1 MIFICYRREDSV
13 GHTGRLFD
21 RLVQHYGRERVF
33 MDLDGIAP
41 GEDFVEAI
49 QRRVG
54 ACDVELVVVGPAWA
68 RAADSAG
75 RRRLEDPD
83 DFVRLEVLA
92 ALNRDV
98 RVIPV
103 LVGGAVMPGAADVPD
118 ALRAFVRRQAFEL
131 SDRSFH
137 DSVSRLI
144 ASLETPPQTS
154 TTTVRKAPAA
164 SGRATHSSPRRG
176 DVWMD
181 LDVTFEESLDD
192 IEKELDIRGR
202 TVKLSIPAGVDSG
215 ATLRVPDQG
224 EPLPDGDVGDLYV
237 VISVRESSAF
247 AREGVDLH
255 CAVDVPAAVLK
266 AGGVA
271 STSALGTRGAVEFTI
286 PPGTKDG
293 ARLQL
298 AGRGMPV
305 LDASGTFGDL
315 YVTVRAV

>member
-54 ACDVELVVVGPAWA
+54 ACDVELVVIGPAWA
-68 RAADSAG
+68 RASDGTG

-118 ALRAFVRRQAFEL
+118 ALRALVRRQAFEL

-144 ASLETPPQTS
+144 ASLEAPPQTI
-154 TTTVRKAPAA
+154 VRKPAPLPAP
-164 SGRATHSSPRRG
+164 GRAPQLSPRRG

-192 IEKELDIRGR
+192 VEKTLDVGGR
-202 TVKLSIPAGVDSG
+202 MVKLSIPAGVDSG
-215 ATLRVPDQG
+215 ATLRVPDEG

-237 VISVRESSAF
+237 VITVRDSAAF
-247 AREGVDLH
+247 TRDGVDLH
-255 CAVDVPAAVLK
+255 CTVDVPASVLK

-271 STSALGTRGAVEFTI
+271 STSALGARGAVEFTI
-286 PPGTKDG
+286 PARTKDG
-293 ARLQL
+293 TRLQL
-298 AGRGMPV
+298 AGKGMPV

>member
-49 QRRVG
+49 QSRVG
-54 ACDVELVVVGPAWA
+54 ACDVELVVIGPAWA
-68 RAADSAG
+68 RVADGAG
-75 RRRLEDPD
+75 RRRLEDPA

-92 ALNRDV
+92 GLNRDV

-103 LVGGAVMPGAADVPD
+103 LVGGAVMPGAADVPE

-137 DSVSRLI
+137 EGVSRLI
-144 ASLETPPQTS
+144 ASLETPPPTV
-154 TTTVRKAPAA
+154 VRKTAAAPAH
-164 SGRATHSSPRRG
+164 ATQSSPRRG

-192 IEKELDIRGR
+192 IEKELDISGR
-202 TVKLSIPAGVDSG
+202 MVRLSIPAGVDSG
-215 ATLRVPDQG
+215 ATLRVPNQG
-224 EPLPDGDVGDLYV
+224 EPLPDGDFGDLYV
-237 VISVRESSAF
+237 VITVRESAAF
-247 AREGVDLH
+247 SRDGVDLQ
-255 CAVDVPAAVLK
+255 CAVDVPATVLQS
-266 AGGVA
+266 GGEA
-271 STSALGTRGAVEFTI
+271 RTPALGTRGAVSFTV
-286 PPGTKDG
+286 PPRTKDG
-293 ARLQL
+293 ERLRL
-298 AGRGMPV
+298 TGKGMPV
-305 LDASGTFGDL
+305 PDDPGAFGDL

>member
-21 RLVQHYGRERVF
+21 HLVQHYGRERVF

-49 QRRVG
+49 QSRVG
-54 ACDVELVVVGPAWA
+54 ACDVELVVIGPGWA

-75 RRRLEDPD
+75 RRRLEDPA

-92 ALNRDV
+92 GLNRDV

-103 LVGGAVMPGAADVPD
+103 LVGGAVMPGATDVPE

-137 DSVSRLI
+137 DGVSRLI
-144 ASLETPPQTS
+144 ASLETPPPTA
-154 TTTVRKAPAA
+154 VRKTPAP
-164 SGRATHSSPRRG
+164 TPTPHISPRRG

-181 LDVTFEESLDD
+181 LDVTLEESLDD
-192 IEKELDIRGR
+192 VEKEVDVSGR
-202 TVKLSIPAGVDSG
+202 KVTVSIPAGVDNG
-215 ATLRVPDQG
+215 ATLRVPDEG
-224 EPLPDGDVGDLYV
+224 EPLPDGELGDLYV
-237 VISVRESSAF
+237 VITVRESPGF
-247 AREGVDLH
+247 TREGADLH
-255 CAVDVPAAVLK
+255 CAVDVPAGVLK
-266 AGGVA
+266 AGGMA
-271 STSALGTRGAVEFTI
+271 RTSALGTRGAVEFPIAPRTE
-286 PPGTKDG
+286 DG
-293 ARLQL
+293 ARLRL
-298 AGRGMPV
+298 PGRGMPV